1 MTAPC
6 CAAGWAAR
14 RRPRCWN
21 FCARCRPARRR
32 PCSRLWIGPPPGC
45 RFTPKGSAGC
55 CLRRWAARPGWL
67 CAHGAA
73 GKSGAGTPF
82 PQFPKIMTPPLFLGN
97 NSLFG
102 VAAPIVHSQKYL
114 DFWEFP
120 KFMTHPIFGKS
131 LTFLRCSANSSF
143 PKILGILGIPKIHD
157 TPYFWEIPHFSAL
170 QRQ

>member
-14 RRPRCWN
+14 RRLLCWN

-73 GKSGAGTPF
+73 GKSGAGPPF
-82 PQFPKIMTPPLFLGN
+82 PQFPKIPDTPSIFGKHLTFRRCSA
-97 NSLFG
+97 NSLFPKILG
-102 VAAPIVHSQKYL
+102 FLGIPKIL
-114 DFWEFP
+114 DTP
-120 KFMTHPIFGKS
+120 SIFGKY
-131 LTFLRCSANSSF
+131 LTFHRCNVNSSF
-143 PKILGILGIPKIHD
+143 PKIVGFLGMNL
-157 TPYFWEIPHFSAL
+157 YFWET
-170 QRQ
+170 RRKKD